1 MNISVTKAAKEWGV
15 SRTTIYQKVNDGE
28 LSRTADKKIDVSE
41 MLRVFGEPISKK
53 RTERSVNTVQSTP
66 LNSQSVQYN
75 TDIEHLL
82 ALEKL
87 KNEHL
92 SQQVSDQKKL
102 IENYQQ
108 QIGQL
113 NKTLDKEREHSIYDH
128 RVSRNECKQSDEQLL
143 ATGIEIKE
151 DYHQERY
158 KSSTTL
164 EPLVSDKKVKQELEV
179 TEPAPA
185 ETYRTSFSL
194 YF

>member
-41 MLRVFGEPISKK
+41 MLRVFGEPISEK

-66 LNSQSVQYN
+66 LNSQNVQYS
-75 TDIEHLL
+75 TDIEHQL

-92 SQQVSDQKKL
+92 SQQVSDHKKL

-108 QIGQL
+108 QISQL
-113 NKTLDKEREHSIYDH
+113 NKTLDKANASIQDFAQV
-128 RVSRNECKQSDEQLL
+128 RLLEFKQAEMSDEPPLKP
-143 ATGIEIKE
+143 E
-151 DYHQERY
+151 QEQ
-158 KSSTTL
+158 
-164 EPLVSDKKVKQELEV
+164 EKKDDSIVV
-179 TEPAPA
+179 TAKKKK
-185 ETYRTSFSL
+185 RWF
-194 YF
+194 F

>member
-28 LSRTADKKIDVSE
+28 LSRTSDKKIDVSE
-41 MLRVFGEPISKK
+41 MLRVFGEPTSKK

-66 LNSQSVQYN
+66 LNNQSVQYN

-87 KNEHL
+87 KNVHL
-92 SQQVSDQKKL
+92 SQQVNDQKKL

-113 NKTLDKEREHSIYDH
+113 NKTLDKANASIQDFAQV
-128 RVSRNECKQSDEQLL
+128 RLLEFKQAEMSDEPPLKPEQEQEKKDDSIV
-143 ATGIEIKE
+143 ATA
-151 DYHQERY
+151 
-158 KSSTTL
+158 
-164 EPLVSDKKVKQELEV
+164 KKKK
-179 TEPAPA
+179 
-185 ETYRTSFSL
+185 RWF
-194 YF
+194 F

>member
-28 LSRTADKKIDVSE
+28 LSRNADKKIDTSE

-66 LNSQSVQYN
+66 LNNQSVQYN

-102 IENYQQ
+102 IDNYQQ

-113 NKTLDKEREHSIYDH
+113 NKTLDKANASIQDFAQVRLLEFKKSEQSYEPPLKQQKERTDDPT
-128 RVSRNECKQSDEQLL
+128 V
-143 ATGIEIKE
+143 ATVE
-151 DYHQERY
+151 
-158 KSSTTL
+158 
-164 EPLVSDKKVKQELEV
+164 KKKKWW
-179 TEPAPA
+179 T
-185 ETYRTSFSL
+185 F
-194 YF
+194 

>member
-28 LSRTADKKIDVSE
+28 LSRNADKKIDVSE

-75 TDIEHLL
+75 TDIEHQL

-92 SQQVSDQKKL
+92 SRQVSDQKKL
-102 IENYQQ
+102 IENYQG
-108 QIGQL
+108 QIVQL
-113 NKTLDKEREHSIYDH
+113 NKTLDKANASIQDFAQV
-128 RVSRNECKQSDEQLL
+128 RLL
-143 ATGIEIKE
+143 EFKKAEMS
-151 DYHQERY
+151 H
-158 KSSTTL
+158 
-164 EPLVSDKKVKQELEV
+164 EPLIEEETNDSAVATTQKKKKWW
-179 TEPAPA
+179 A
-185 ETYRTSFSL
+185 F
-194 YF
+194 

>member
-1 MNISVTKAAKEWGV
+1 MKISVTKAAKEWGV

-53 RTERSVNTVQSTP
+53 RTERSVDTSQSTP

-113 NKTLDKEREHSIYDH
+113 NKTLDKANASIQDFAQV
-128 RVSRNECKQSDEQLL
+128 RLLEFKQSQPNDEPQP
-143 ATGIEIKE
+143 EKE
-151 DYHQERY
+151 KDAPVISAVAQ
-158 KSSTTL
+158 
-164 EPLVSDKKVKQELEV
+164 KKK
-179 TEPAPA
+179 
-185 ETYRTSFSL
+185 RWF
-194 YF
+194 F

>member
-41 MLRVFGEPISKK
+41 MLRVFGEPVTKK

-75 TDIEHLL
+75 TDIEHQL

-113 NKTLDKEREHSIYDH
+113 NKTLDKANASIQDFAQV
-128 RVSRNECKQSDEQLL
+128 RLLEFKQFKTDDEPQPDKRKDDS
-143 ATGIEIKE
+143 TIPVIE
-151 DYHQERY
+151 
-158 KSSTTL
+158 
-164 EPLVSDKKVKQELEV
+164 KKKKWW
-179 TEPAPA
+179 
-185 ETYRTSFSL
+185 SF
-194 YF
+194 

>member
-1 MNISVTKAAKEWGV
+1 MNISVTKAAQQWGV
-15 SRTTIYQKVNDGE
+15 SRTTIYQKINDGE

-41 MLRVFGEPISKK
+41 MLRVFGEPTSKK

-75 TDIEHLL
+75 TDIEHQL

-92 SQQVSDQKKL
+92 SQQVNDQKKL

-113 NKTLDKEREHSIYDH
+113 NKTLDKANASIQDFAQV
-128 RVSRNECKQSDEQLL
+128 RLLEFKQAEMSDEPPLKPEQEQEKKDDSIV
-143 ATGIEIKE
+143 ATA
-151 DYHQERY
+151 
-158 KSSTTL
+158 
-164 EPLVSDKKVKQELEV
+164 KKKK
-179 TEPAPA
+179 
-185 ETYRTSFSL
+185 RWF
-194 YF
+194 F